1 MVLALAAFLILAA
14 PASLAGWFFGSAI
27 SADHPSPTDMSRF
40 QDVLSGCDNS
50 MLRPST
56 HLSAGQRACG
66 NLVLGSQLFSVDCA
80 SPSSVRRAGLEV
92 AVSRFG
98 QSQPGQLSTQYGSC
112 LMTAASGEVLEMAP
126 AQVQAGDGVFV
137 VDFAHSGWASTEV
150 GLRLRCTQS
159 TCLGITLT
167 SGGEYSV
174 REAATDADGTITN
187 TVRAKGSVGPGQFW
201 RDFPNRLLV
210 RARGATLDVFINR
223 VPLYRGPTEVTKPGL
238 VIVSNHNTDE
248 SKTSVV
254 WLKDLQIFKT
264 P

>member
-1 MVLALAAFLILAA
+1 MILALAAFLVLAA
-14 PASLAGWFFGSAI
+14 PASIAGWIFGSAI
-27 SADHPSPTDMSRF
+27 SADHPSPTDVSRF
-40 QDVLSGCDNS
+40 QDVLSGCDSS

-56 HLSAGQRACG
+56 HLSPGQRACG
-66 NLVLGSQLFSVDCA
+66 NLVLGSQVFSVDCA
-80 SPSSVRRAGLEV
+80 SASSVTRAGLEV

-98 QSQPGQLSTQYGSC
+98 QSEPGQLSTQYGSC
-112 LMTAASGEVLEMAP
+112 LMTVASGEVMEVAP
-126 AQVQAGDGVFV
+126 TQVQAGDGVFV

-150 GLRLRCTQS
+150 GLRLRCTQ
-159 TCLGITLT
+159 TNCLGITLNT
-167 SGGEYSV
+167 TGEYVV
-174 REAATDADGTITN
+174 REAGADADGTITN
-187 TVRAKGSVGPGQFW
+187 VVRAKGNLGPGQFW

-210 RARGATLDVFINR
+210 RARGATLEVFINR

-254 WLKDLQIFKT
+254 WLRELQIYKA